1 VKSRVA
7 GRVHRPALL
16 LALLVTVT
24 GCGST
29 EQMTTTPPGFTVRAV
44 AEPAFSIALPKSW
57 RSFDS
62 SSKASTTDIAVLN
75 QRLRAELQVLGRPDS
90 PIKLVGVAPTARG
103 TFLTNMNVLQT
114 RVPKSLGFDDLS
126 RNEATQIRLATHA
139 KNLRQTEAPLPAG
152 RALRLTYRAR
162 TGAAVH
168 QYFVRHGV
176 FLYIL
181 TYTTS
186 PATAARYAKIFDLSA
201 HTFQIR

>member
-1 VKSRVA
+1 VA

-16 LALLVTVT
+16 LVLLVAVA

-29 EQMTTTPPGFTVRAV
+29 TRTTTTPTGFTLRTVD
-44 AEPAFSIALPKSW
+44 EPAFSIALPKRW
-57 RSFDS
+57 RSFDAAS
-62 SSKASTTDIAVLN
+62 STAANNLAVRN
-75 QRLRAELQVLGRPDS
+75 HRLRAELQVLSRPDS
-90 PIKLVGVAPTARG
+90 PIKLVGVAPAARD
-103 TFLTNMNVLQT
+103 TFLTNINVLQT
-114 RVPKSLGFDDLS
+114 RVPKSLGFDDLA

-139 KNLRQTEAPLPAG
+139 RQLRQSETRLPAG

-162 TGAAVH
+162 TDSAVH
-168 QYFVRHGV
+168 QYFVRHGA